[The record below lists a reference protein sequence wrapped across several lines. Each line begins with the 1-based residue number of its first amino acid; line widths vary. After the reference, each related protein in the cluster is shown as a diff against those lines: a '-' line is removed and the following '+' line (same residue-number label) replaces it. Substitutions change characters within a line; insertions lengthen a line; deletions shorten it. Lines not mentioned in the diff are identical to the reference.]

1 VNSET
6 VAADTEGL
14 DPAPT
19 EPCYA
24 WQDVPDEEPTEAA
37 EGLIPRGGN
46 GLVVAVA
53 VLAAVACVVAVA
65 AAVLMLA
72 RPTPQPQR
80 QYVLRPAPVEQMPAP
95 KPPAPKPAPPP
106 VVAAPPVQHVQAPPP
121 DANRR
126 FEALLGQGQMWQRGA
141 DDPQQAIELCAD
153 LAHGGSPQPY
163 IDGTLKKSPQLLPQ
177 EARQVV
183 EDAIAAYC
191 PQYG

>member
-1 VNSET
+1 MNTET
-6 VAADTEGL
+6 TPADTEGL
-14 DPAPT
+14 EPGPT
-19 EPCYA
+19 EAYA
-24 WQDVPDEEPTEAA
+24 WAEAADEPTEAA
-37 EGLIPRGGN
+37 EELIPRGGN
-46 GLVVAVA
+46 GWVVAVA

-65 AAVLMLA
+65 AAVLMLT

-95 KPPAPKPAPPP
+95 KPAPKLAPPP

-163 IDGTLKKSPQLLPQ
+163 IDGTLKKSPRLLPQ

-191 PQYG
+191 PQYANR